1 MRYIT
6 KPGTNKRETMQFEKI
21 ISIRKVG
28 VSRTLDIEVDSD
40 NHIFYGNGIATS
52 NSHAVS
58 YGVTSYWTAWVK
70 QHLPLHF
77 FSSWLSF
84 SDKDDVG
91 DFISDSKDFDVD
103 IKNPSILLENENF
116 KIVDGKIYCG
126 IGNIKG
132 IGETTAIKTLQMIK
146 DIQIEI
152 DKELKDFSW
161 KEILI
166 LLAPRLTK
174 TTFINLVAAG
184 AFSHLNLYRKRMM
197 FEYNQM
203 SSLTGKSELPWLV
216 QNINSYETLAEG
228 IEALIKAEVASKG
241 RIPKIDSC
249 LKVLTD
255 KSFTTVDDE
264 VWISSI
270 EEELIGGSLSCSKLD
285 VCDTTCGDTTCS
297 EFESRDTEKKIS
309 IACQVNRV
317 SLYTPKN
324 GKKMLYVTLKD
335 TTGSLEAVVFSDN
348 VEKVESVFYKGN
360 TVCVT
365 GKKTQKG
372 SLSVYDAIQI

>member
-1 MRYIT
+1 
-6 KPGTNKRETMQFEKI
+6 MQFEKI

-28 VSRTLDIEVDSD
+28 ISRTLDIEVDSND
-40 NHIFYGNGIATS
+40 HIFYANGIATS
-52 NSHAVS
+52 NSHSAS
-58 YGVTSYWTAWVK
+58 YGITGYWTAFVK
-70 QHLPLHF
+70 THLPLHF

-84 SDKDDVG
+84 SDKEDVG
-91 DFISDSKDFDVD
+91 DFINDSKDFDVD
-103 IKNPSILLENENF
+103 IRNPSILLENESF

-132 IGETTAIKTLQMIK
+132 VGETTAIKTLQMIK
-146 DIQIEI
+146 DIQTEVG
-152 DKELKDFSW
+152 KELKDFSW

-166 LLAPRLTK
+166 LVAPRITK

-184 AFSHLNLYRKRMM
+184 AFSYLNLYRKRMM

-203 SSLTGKSELPWLV
+203 SSLTGKPELPWLIA
-216 QNINSYETLAEG
+216 NINSYETLAEG
-228 IEALIKAEVASKG
+228 VEGLIKAGVASKG

-264 VWISSI
+264 VWVAAI

-297 EFESRDTEKKIS
+297 EFENKDVDKKVS
-309 IACQVNRV
+309 IACQISRI
-317 SLYTPKN
+317 SPYTPKN
-324 GKKMLYVTLKD
+324 GKKMLYTTLKD
-335 TTGSLEAVVFSDN
+335 STGSLEAVVFSDSIEN
-348 VEKVESVFYKGN
+348 VESVLFKGN

-365 GKKTQKG
+365 GKKTKKG
-372 SLSVYDAIQI
+372 SLSIIDAIQI